1 MKRRTLS
8 KISYIP
14 DTEEA
19 CCLAQSISYANSD
32 FFCEVRRQI
41 YTSLGFLYHTLEGL
55 NFWFLGPSLQGP
67 SFLYDITF

>member
-32 FFCEVRRQI
+32 FSVKSEGR
-41 YTSLGFLYHTLEGL
+41 YTLPWFFLCHMLEGL

-67 SFLYDITF
+67 SFLYDVTF

>member
-32 FFCEVRRQI
+32 FSVKSEGR
-41 YTSLGFLYHTLEGL
+41 YTLPWVFYT
-55 NFWFLGPSLQGP
+55 
-67 SFLYDITF
+67 TR